1 MKVYNEDKTKILEE
15 YDLTKGYLKDDIL
28 TTTIEEEQEVE
39 EVGHYETIKEYPNGG
54 KDVKW
59 VVDVEGKKY
68 KPTETIVEPIKVYI
82 KYTKQEILEK
92 EYNQKIEEYK
102 RMLNE
107 TDYKA
112 IKYAEGWISEEE
124 YTYTKSLRQS
134 YRDKINEYQELL
146 LNLTSETK

>member
-15 YDLTKGYLKDDIL
+15 YDLTKGYLVDDIL
-28 TTTIEEEQEVE
+28 TTTIEEEQGVE
-39 EVGHYETIKEYPNGG
+39 EVGHYEIIKEYPNGG

-68 KPTETIVEPIKVYI
+68 KPAETIVEPIKVYI

-102 RMLNE
+102 RMLTE

-112 IKYAEGWISEEE
+112 IKYAEGWISEED
-124 YTYTKSLRQS
+124 YAYTKSLRQS

-146 LNLTSETK
+146 SNLTNDTK

>member
-28 TTTIEEEQEVE
+28 TTTIEEEQAVE

-68 KPTETIVEPIKVYI
+68 KHTETIVERIKVYI
-82 KYTKQEILEK
+82 K
-92 EYNQKIEEYK
+92 
-102 RMLNE
+102 
-107 TDYKA
+107 
-112 IKYAEGWISEEE
+112 
-124 YTYTKSLRQS
+124 
-134 YRDKINEYQELL
+134 
-146 LNLTSETK
+146 

>member
-15 YDLTKGYLKDDIL
+15 YDLTKGYLKDDAL
-28 TTTIEEEQEVE
+28 TTTIEEEQGVE

-68 KPTETIVEPIKVYI
+68 KPAETIVEPIKIYI

-102 RMLNE
+102 RMLTE

-146 LNLTSETK
+146 LNLTNDTK